1 MAVDESA
8 RLLKALRKDNIPCKR
23 IVVNQV
29 ILYFQLFYIYEWSQD
44 ESPYLK
50 ALCKKRYALWA
61 RDELSD
67 LFFLFVLEM
76 PSAEYL
82 MSTSF

>member
-29 ILYFQLFYIYEWSQD
+29 ILYFQLFYIYE
-44 ESPYLK
+44 
-50 ALCKKRYALWA
+50 
-61 RDELSD
+61 
-67 LFFLFVLEM
+67 
-76 PSAEYL
+76 
-82 MSTSF
+82 